1 MILGRAF
8 VLLFATLSGAK
19 GFTVCPSSAVTHQV
33 SRPFVAGLRVGTTSL
48 QSEVEEASAE
58 APVAESSEF
67 DKTLYIGNVS
77 FDAVE
82 DDIRDVFA
90 SIGTVAKVDVPL
102 NRDTGKCR
110 GFAFVAMTNSE
121 DHEAAIEQ
129 LNQSEI
135 AGRTIYV
142 SESLPK
148 DQVAEKKKKFQRKKK
163 DEGAKIYVGNLNFD
177 TTAEDLTAAFAE
189 FGEVID
195 CFLPVDYDG
204 NARGFGFIQMSDED
218 SLKAIEG
225 LNGVELDGRRL
236 NVNKSLPKGQKAAT
250 AAPKETKLYVGNL
263 SWGTEEGALRELFG
277 EYGSVIDCYIPTDR
291 ETGQHR
297 GFAFVTMGPDDAL
310 RAADETDGY
319 ELDGRILRVNEAQP
333 KGQRNNY
340 NSYNDGG
347 NYDGDDAWDNSED
360 DSSWG
365 NDSY

>member
-1 MILGRAF
+1 MGL
-8 VLLFATLSGAK
+8 
-19 GFTVCPSSAVTHQV
+19 
-33 SRPFVAGLRVGTTSL
+33 VAGLRVATTSL
-48 QSEVEEASAE
+48 QSEVEEASEETTTAE
-58 APVAESSEF
+58 PSGF
-67 DKTLYIGNVS
+67 DKTIYIGNVS
-77 FDAVE
+77 FDAIE
-82 DDIRDVFA
+82 EDIRDVFS
-90 SIGTVAKVDVPL
+90 SIGEVAKVDVPL
-102 NRDTGKCR
+102 SRETGKCR
-110 GFAFVAMTNSE
+110 GFAFVAMTNSD

-129 LNQSEI
+129 LNMSEI

-148 DQVAEKKKKFQRKKK
+148 DQVAERKKKFQGRKKR

-177 TTAEDLTAAFAE
+177 TTAEDLKAAFEE
-189 FGEVID
+189 FGDVMD

-225 LNGVELDGRRL
+225 MNGVVFDGRTL
-236 NVNKSLPKGQKAAT
+236 NVNKSLPKGQRPAA

-347 NYDGDDAWDNSED
+347 NYDGDDAWDSSED
-360 DSSWG
+360 DSWG